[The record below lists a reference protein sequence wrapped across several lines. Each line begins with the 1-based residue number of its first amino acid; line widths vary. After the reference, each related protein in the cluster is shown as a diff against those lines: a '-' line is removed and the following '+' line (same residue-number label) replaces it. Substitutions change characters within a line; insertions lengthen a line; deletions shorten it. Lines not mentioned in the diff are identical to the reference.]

1 MKLSHRISPLPC
13 ALLIV
18 FACAAALCADD
29 NSVPVKVSG
38 VVTFDSPNDDYFF
51 IRRDGDARSYR
62 VACNPQTA
70 KPSGLKPGMR
80 VEVEGWE
87 RKNSTTPRY
96 VYCHAT
102 VTGIDAEPPKPKEMT
117 IPEMH
122 FDPSEDNSLVNQY
135 GEYIVTEGRVTDIS
149 RREHNA
155 VLTLSSGGMP
165 IQVTVYEGENVAL
178 PSGLGVG
185 AVIRVAG
192 PFLFYVAGDDKGNA
206 IASIHTVSTM
216 VHTFREV
223 EIVRRAPWLT
233 VGRLAAI
240 FVAIAVVFFISL
252 ALARVRRRIAAEA
265 REEERLRIAG
275 HLHDNF
281 MQMLIGAKGHIKAAR
296 LLVRDDAG
304 AADNSLR
311 EAEEIMKDAQKHLK
325 LALWNL
331 LGE

>member
-1 MKLSHRISPLPC
+1 MAPLLNHIML
-13 ALLIV
+13 AV
-18 FACAAALCADD
+18 AAAIVCGLPLFADD
-29 NSVPVKVSG
+29 NAIPIKASG
-38 VVTFDSPNDDYFF
+38 IVTFDSTGDDYFF
-51 IRRDGDARSYR
+51 IRRDGDGRSYR

-80 VEVEGWE
+80 VDVEGWE

-122 FDPSEDNSLVNQY
+122 FNPSADKSLVNQY
-135 GEYIVTEGRVTDIS
+135 GEYILTEGRVTDIS
-149 RREHNA
+149 RREYNTI
-155 VLTLSSGGMP
+155 LSLSSGGMQM
-165 IQVTVYEGENVAL
+165 QVTVYEGENVAL

-185 AVIRVAG
+185 AVVRVAG

-233 VGRLAAI
+233 VGRLAAM
-240 FVAIAVVFFISL
+240 FAAIAVAFFICL

-265 REEERLRIAG
+265 REEARLRISG

-296 LLVRDDAG
+296 LLVRGDAE

-311 EAEEIMKDAQKHLK
+311 EAEEIMKDAQKDLK